1 MMLASHT
8 FVIIPLMQDE
18 GSDAIVLHF
27 LRSLQAYEA
36 ILFAFCILV
45 GVLRVYRSPLAG
57 PTTAALS
64 ILLILWAPIG
74 TAAFVY
80 WIGWVRRRERTP
92 ENENT
97 VA

>member
-1 MMLASHT
+1 MSQHARAYTVILFLLGGFALMMLASHT

-45 GVLRVYRSPLAG
+45 GV
-57 PTTAALS
+57 
-64 ILLILWAPIG
+64 
-74 TAAFVY
+74 
-80 WIGWVRRRERTP
+80 
-92 ENENT
+92 
-97 VA
+97 